1 MPKAEW
7 GTKHSCTACQAKF
20 YDFNRSPPYCPRC
33 GTVVTMEGDNPPPDP
48 PEDDIVHD
56 AGDADADATL
66 ETDDDVESEEHPE
79 IED

>member
-7 GTKHSCTACQAKF
+7 GTKHSCTACPAKF

-33 GTVVTMEGDNPPPDP
+33 GTIITMEGDNPPPAAQK
-48 PEDDIVHD
+48 DDVVHD
-56 AGDADADATL
+56 DDDADVTL
-66 ETDDDVESEEHPE
+66 ETDDDVEGEEDPE

>member
-7 GTKHSCTACQAKF
+7 GTKHICTACSAKF

-33 GTVVTMEGDNPPPDP
+33 GTIITMERDDPPPVVE
-48 PEDDIVHD
+48 EDEVVHD
-56 AGDADADATL
+56 DDDADVTL
-66 ETDDDVESEEHPE
+66 ETDDDVEGEEDPE

>member
-7 GTKHSCTACQAKF
+7 GTKHSCTACPAKF

-33 GTVVTMEGDNPPPDP
+33 GTIVTMEGDSPPPAVQ
-48 PEDDIVHD
+48 EDEVVRDD
-56 AGDADADATL
+56 DDADVTL
-66 ETDDDVESEEHPE
+66 ETDDDVEGEEDPE